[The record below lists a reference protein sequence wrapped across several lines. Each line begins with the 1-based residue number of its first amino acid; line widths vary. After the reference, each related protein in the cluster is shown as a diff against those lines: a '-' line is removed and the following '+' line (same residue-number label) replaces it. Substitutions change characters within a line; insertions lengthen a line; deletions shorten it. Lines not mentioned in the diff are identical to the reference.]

1 MRVIGEDE
9 MKVLAF
15 EDGYDIEA
23 ILISGSIDMSDIEF
37 VQYWTSTNFLEIIKQ
52 FSPDV
57 LLLDHFMPP
66 TQGYEVL
73 VALNEAVRCGEISR
87 PNKVI
92 AMSSE
97 RRANMKMLNIGA
109 NEGIIKFDLAT
120 SNIWNDFKMK
130 NDSN

>member
-1 MRVIGEDE
+1 MSDCGEGK

-23 ILISGSIDMSDIEF
+23 LLVSGSVDMTNIEF
-37 VQYWTSTNFLEIIKQ
+37 VQYWTSTDFLEKIKQ

-66 TQGYEVL
+66 TRGYDVL
-73 VALNEAVRCGEISR
+73 VALNDAVKRGEDKR
-87 PNKVI
+87 PNKII

-97 RRANMKMLNIGA
+97 QRANDKMLSIGA
-109 NEGIIKFDLAT
+109 DEGIIKFDLP
-120 SNIWNDFKMK
+120 SLEFWP
-130 NDSN
+130 

>member
-1 MRVIGEDE
+1 VIVGGEEE

-23 ILISGSIDMSDIEF
+23 ILISGSIDMSNIEF
-37 VQYWTSTNFLEIIKQ
+37 VQHWTSTDFLQKIKQ
-52 FSPDV
+52 VSPDV

-66 TQGYEVL
+66 TRGYDVL
-73 VALNEAVRCGEISR
+73 VALNDAVKRGEVKR

-92 AMSSE
+92 AMSSDQ
-97 RRANMKMLNIGA
+97 RANTKMLSIGA

-120 SNIWNDFKMK
+120 LSIWNEFKK
-130 NDSN
+130 IIDSS

>member
-1 MRVIGEDE
+1 MSDCGESK

-23 ILISGSIDMSDIEF
+23 LLVSGSIDMTNIEF
-37 VQYWTSTNFLEIIKQ
+37 VQYWTSTDFLEKIKQ

-66 TQGYEVL
+66 TRGYDVL
-73 VALNEAVRCGEISR
+73 VALNDAVKRGEDKR
-87 PNKVI
+87 PNKII

-97 RRANMKMLNIGA
+97 QRANDKMLSIGA
-109 NEGIIKFDLAT
+109 DEGIIKFDLP
-120 SNIWNDFKMK
+120 SLEFWP
-130 NDSN
+130 

>member
-1 MRVIGEDE
+1 MRIIGEGE

-23 ILISGSIDMSDIEF
+23 MLISGSIDMTNLEF
-37 VQYWTSTNFLEIIKQ
+37 VQHWTSTDFLQKIKQ

-66 TQGYEVL
+66 TRGYDVL
-73 VALNEAVRCGEISR
+73 VALNDAVKRGEIKR

-97 RRANMKMLNIGA
+97 HRANLKMLSIGA
-109 NEGIIKFDLAT
+109 DEGIIKFDLAIL
-120 SNIWNDFKMK
+120 SIWKDFVVK
-130 NDSN
+130 

>member
-1 MRVIGEDE
+1 VRVIGEGE

-15 EDGYDIEA
+15 EDGYDIKA
-23 ILISGSIDMSDIEF
+23 LLVSGSVDMGKVEF
-37 VQYWTSTNFLEIIKQ
+37 VQHWTSANFLQIIRQ

-66 TQGYEVL
+66 TRGYDVL
-73 VALNEAVRCGEISR
+73 VALNDAVKRGEIKR

-97 RRANMKMLNIGA
+97 HRANLKMISIGA
-109 NEGIIKFDLAT
+109 DEGIIKFDLAT
-120 SNIWNDFKMK
+120 LSIWK
-130 NDSN
+130 

>member
-1 MRVIGEDE
+1 MRVIGEGE

-23 ILISGSIDMSDIEF
+23 MLISGSIDMINLEF
-37 VQYWTSTNFLEIIKQ
+37 VQHWTSTDFLQKIKQ

-66 TQGYEVL
+66 TRGYDVL
-73 VALNEAVRCGEISR
+73 VALNDAVKRGEIKR

-97 RRANMKMLNIGA
+97 HRANLKMLSIGA
-109 NEGIIKFDLAT
+109 DEGIIKFDLAT
-120 SNIWNDFKMK
+120 LPIWK
-130 NDSN
+130 

>member
-1 MRVIGEDE
+1 MRVIGEGE

-15 EDGYDIEA
+15 EDGYDIKA
-23 ILISGSIDMSDIEF
+23 LLISSSVDLAKFEF
-37 VQYWTSTNFLEIIKQ
+37 VQHWTSANFLQIIRQ

-66 TQGYEVL
+66 TQGFDVL
-73 VALNEAVRCGEISR
+73 VALNDAVKRGEIKR

-97 RRANMKMLNIGA
+97 HRANLKMISIGA
-109 NEGIIKFDLAT
+109 DEGIIKFDLAT
-120 SNIWNDFKMK
+120 LSIWK
-130 NDSN
+130 

>member
-23 ILISGSIDMSDIEF
+23 ILISGSIDMSNIEF
-37 VQYWTSTNFLEIIKQ
+37 VQHWTSTDFLQKIKQ
-52 FSPDV
+52 VSPDV

-66 TQGYEVL
+66 TKGYDLL
-73 VALNEAVRCGEISR
+73 VALNDAVKRKEIKR
-87 PNKVI
+87 PNKII

-97 RRANMKMLNIGA
+97 QRANLKMFGIGA
-109 NEGIIKFDLAT
+109 DEGIIKFDLAT
-120 SNIWNDFKMK
+120 LSIWK
-130 NDSN
+130 